1 MNNWHRFQQKY
12 APYFFVA
19 PFLVLFALFQAWPII
34 KSLILA
40 FYSTTGPKNALFVGT
55 KNFEFLLQDSDFW
68 VAVKN
73 TVTFAVWS
81 LLLQLPI
88 ALSLA
93 ILLSQKWIKGRNLFR
108 LAFFSPQLVGSVFVG
123 VLFSVLLVPK
133 DGIIVKILD
142 SLTHT
147 RLFIYPIVEQGKPVE
162 HLTLFG
168 QWIAHISPV
177 PIPTPNDI
185 KFLGDQ
191 SLVMPTLILTGVWLY
206 AGYHMIY
213 YLAALQAVDQDLY
226 EAAQVDGAGGWQQF
240 RAVTLPGIKPV
251 LIFTILTSTIGS
263 FQLFELPYI
272 LLNQTSGPNNSGLTV
287 VMYLYRFGFVTGDLG
302 YASTVGWTL
311 AFMVL
316 LISLAQ
322 LRVTG
327 AMRSE
332 A

>member
-1 MNNWHRFQQKY
+1 MNNWHRLQQKY

-19 PFLVLFALFQAWPII
+19 PFLVLFAAFQAWPIA

-40 FYSTTGPKNALFVGT
+40 FYSTTGPKNAAFVGT
-55 KNFEFLLQDSDFW
+55 KNFAFLLHDSDFW

-81 LLLQLPI
+81 LVLQLPI

-133 DGIIVKILD
+133 DGLIINVLHSLSPDKFPLD
-142 SLTHT
+142 T
-147 RLFIYPIVEQGKPVE
+147 
-162 HLTLFG
+162 
-168 QWIAHISPV
+168 
-177 PIPTPNDI
+177 

-191 SLVMPTLILTGVWLY
+191 RLVMPTLILTGVWLY
-206 AGYHMIY
+206 SGYHMIY
-213 YLAALQAVDQDLY
+213 YLAALQAVDKDLY

-251 LIFTILTSTIGS
+251 LVFTILTSTIGS

-272 LLNQTSGPNNSGLTV
+272 LLSQGSGPNNSGLTV

-316 LISLAQ
+316 VISLVQ

>member
-1 MNNWHRFQQKY
+1 MLGVGFGVLATPQKPTPKTQNPMSNWHRFQQKY
-12 APYFFVA
+12 APYLFVA
-19 PFLVLFALFQAWPII
+19 PFLVLFALFQAWPIV

-40 FYSTTGPKNALFVGT
+40 FYSTTGPKNAAFVGT
-55 KNFEFLLQDSDFW
+55 KNFAFLFHDSDFW
-68 VAVKN
+68 TALKN
-73 TVTFAVWS
+73 TVTFALWS

-88 ALSLA
+88 ALALA
-93 ILLSQKWIKGRNLFR
+93 ILLSQKWIRGRNLFR
-108 LAFFSPQLVGSVFVG
+108 LAFFSPQLVGSVFVA

-133 DGIIVKILD
+133 DGIIINILH
-142 SLTHT
+142 SL
-147 RLFIYPIVEQGKPVE
+147 
-162 HLTLFG
+162 
-168 QWIAHISPV
+168 SPDKF
-177 PIPTPNDI
+177 PLDT

-191 SLVMPTLILTGVWLY
+191 KLVMPTLILTGVWLY
-206 AGYHMIY
+206 SGYHMIY

-251 LIFTILTSTIGS
+251 LVFTILTSTIGS

-272 LLNQTSGPNNSGLTV
+272 LLNQTTGPNNSGLTV
-287 VMYLYRFGFVTGDLG
+287 VMYLYRIGFLTGDLG

-316 LISLAQ
+316 IISLMQ
-322 LRVTG
+322 LKLTG

>member
-1 MNNWHRFQQKY
+1 MNNWHRLQQKY

-19 PFLVLFALFQAWPII
+19 PFLVLFAFFQAWPIA

-40 FYSTTGPKNALFVGT
+40 FYSTTGPENAIFVGP
-55 KNFEFLLQDSDFW
+55 KNFTFLLRDSDFW

-73 TVTFAVWS
+73 TVTFALWS

-93 ILLSQKWIKGRNLFR
+93 VLLSQPWIKGRNWLR

-123 VLFSVLLVPK
+123 VLFSALLVPK
-133 DGIIVKILD
+133 DGMIINVLN
-142 SLTHT
+142 
-147 RLFIYPIVEQGKPVE
+147 
-162 HLTLFG
+162 
-168 QWIAHISPV
+168 AISPASF
-177 PIPTPNDI
+177 PLDT

-191 SLVMPTLILTGVWLY
+191 RLVMPTLVLTGVWLY
-206 AGYHMIY
+206 SGYHMIY
-213 YLAALQAVDQDLY
+213 YLAALQAVDKDLY
-226 EAAQVDGAGGWQQF
+226 EAAQMDGAAGWQQF

-251 LIFTILTSTIGS
+251 VIFTLLTSTIGS

-272 LLNQTSGPNNSGLTV
+272 LLNQSSGPNNSGLTV
-287 VMYLYRFGFVTGDLG
+287 VMYLYRVGFVTGDLG

-316 LISLAQ
+316 LVSLTQ
-322 LRVTG
+322 LRLTG
-327 AMRSE
+327 AMKGSE

>member
-19 PFLVLFALFQAWPII
+19 PFLVLFALFQAWPIV

-73 TVTFAVWS
+73 TIVFAFWS

-133 DGIIVKILD
+133 DGMIINVLNSLSPEKFPLD
-142 SLTHT
+142 T
-147 RLFIYPIVEQGKPVE
+147 
-162 HLTLFG
+162 
-168 QWIAHISPV
+168 
-177 PIPTPNDI
+177 

-226 EAAQVDGAGGWQQF
+226 EAAQMDGAGGWQQF

-251 LIFTILTSTIGS
+251 VVFTLLTSTIGS

-316 LISLAQ
+316 MVSLVQ

>member
-1 MNNWHRFQQKY
+1 MNNWHRFQHRY

-19 PFLVLFALFQAWPII
+19 PFLVLFALFQAWPIV

-40 FYSTTGPKNALFVGT
+40 FYSTSGPENAVFVGPKNFT
-55 KNFEFLLQDSDFW
+55 FLLQDSDFW

-73 TVTFAVWS
+73 TVNFALWS
-81 LLLQLPI
+81 LLLQLPL
-88 ALSLA
+88 ALGLA
-93 ILLSQKWIKGRNLFR
+93 VLLSQPWIKGRNLFR

-133 DGIIVKILD
+133 DGLAINVLNGLSPEKFPLD
-142 SLTHT
+142 T
-147 RLFIYPIVEQGKPVE
+147 
-162 HLTLFG
+162 
-168 QWIAHISPV
+168 
-177 PIPTPNDI
+177 
-185 KFLGDQ
+185 KFLNDQ
-191 SLVMPTLILTGVWLY
+191 SLVMPTLVLTGVWLY
-206 AGYHMIY
+206 SGYHMIY
-213 YLAALQAVDQDLY
+213 YLAALQAVDKDLY
-226 EAAQVDGAGGWQQF
+226 EAAQMDGAAGWQQF

-251 LIFTILTSTIGS
+251 VVFTLLTSTIGS

-316 LISLAQ
+316 LVSLVQ

>member
-1 MNNWHRFQQKY
+1 MNNRHRFQQKY

-19 PFLVLFALFQAWPII
+19 PFLVLFALFQAWPIV

-73 TVTFAVWS
+73 TIVFAFWS
-81 LLLQLPI
+81 LVLQLPI

-93 ILLSQKWIKGRNLFR
+93 ILLSQKWIKGRNWFR

-133 DGIIVKILD
+133 DGMIINVLNSLSPEKFPLD
-142 SLTHT
+142 T
-147 RLFIYPIVEQGKPVE
+147 
-162 HLTLFG
+162 
-168 QWIAHISPV
+168 
-177 PIPTPNDI
+177 

-226 EAAQVDGAGGWQQF
+226 EAAQMDGAGGWQQF

-251 LIFTILTSTIGS
+251 VVFTLLTSTIGS

-316 LISLAQ
+316 MVSLVQ

>member
-1 MNNWHRFQQKY
+1 MTNRYGPSLVHLCLSVAIPAKKEMTNWHRFQHRY

-19 PFLVLFALFQAWPII
+19 PFLILFAFFQAWPIV

-40 FYSTTGPKNALFVGT
+40 FYSTTGPENAVFVGP
-55 KNFEFLLQDSDFW
+55 KNFTFLLQDSDFW

-73 TVTFAVWS
+73 TVTFALWS

-93 ILLSQKWIKGRNLFR
+93 VLLSQQWIKGRNLLR

-123 VLFSVLLVPK
+123 VLFSALLVPK
-133 DGIIVKILD
+133 DGMIINLLHALSPATFPLD
-142 SLTHT
+142 T
-147 RLFIYPIVEQGKPVE
+147 
-162 HLTLFG
+162 
-168 QWIAHISPV
+168 
-177 PIPTPNDI
+177 

-191 SLVMPTLILTGVWLY
+191 RLVMPTLVLTGVWLY
-206 AGYHMIY
+206 SGYHMIY
-213 YLAALQAVDQDLY
+213 YLAALQAVDRDLY
-226 EAAQVDGAGGWQQF
+226 EAAQVDGAGGWHQF

-251 LIFTILTSTIGS
+251 VIFTLLTSTIGS

-272 LLNQTSGPNNSGLTV
+272 LLNQSSGPNNSGLTV
-287 VMYLYRFGFVTGDLG
+287 VMYLYRVGFVTGDLG

-316 LISLAQ
+316 LVSLVQ
-322 LRVTG
+322 LRLTG

>member
-1 MNNWHRFQQKY
+1 MNNSHRLQQKY
-12 APYFFVA
+12 APYLFVA
-19 PFLVLFALFQAWPII
+19 PFLVLFALFQAWPIV
-34 KSLILA
+34 KSLMLA
-40 FYSTTGPKNALFVGT
+40 FYSTSGPKSSAFVGT
-55 KNFEFLLQDSDFW
+55 KNFSFLLHDSDFW

-73 TVTFAVWS
+73 TVTFALWS
-81 LLLQLPI
+81 LVLQLPI
-88 ALSLA
+88 ALALA
-93 ILLSQKWIKGRNLFR
+93 ILLSQKWVKGRSLFR

-133 DGIIVKILD
+133 DGIIINILH
-142 SLTHT
+142 SL
-147 RLFIYPIVEQGKPVE
+147 
-162 HLTLFG
+162 
-168 QWIAHISPV
+168 SPDRF
-177 PIPTPNDI
+177 PLDT

-206 AGYHMIY
+206 SGYHMIY
-213 YLAALQAVDQDLY
+213 YLAALQAVDRDLY

-251 LIFTILTSTIGS
+251 AVFTIITSTIGS

-316 LISLAQ
+316 IISFVQ
-322 LRVTG
+322 LRLTG
-327 AMRSE
+327 AMQGSD

>member
-1 MNNWHRFQQKY
+1 MNNRHRLQQKY

-19 PFLVLFALFQAWPII
+19 PFLVLFALFQAWPIA
-34 KSLILA
+34 KSLVLA
-40 FYSTTGPKNALFVGT
+40 FYSTTGPKNSAFVGT
-55 KNFEFLLQDSDFW
+55 KNFEFLVHDSDFW

-73 TVTFAVWS
+73 TVTFALWS

-88 ALSLA
+88 ALALA
-93 ILLSQKWIKGRNLFR
+93 ILLSQKWVKGRNFFR

-133 DGIIVKILD
+133 DGMIVNVLHSLAPLRFPLD
-142 SLTHT
+142 T
-147 RLFIYPIVEQGKPVE
+147 
-162 HLTLFG
+162 
-168 QWIAHISPV
+168 
-177 PIPTPNDI
+177 
-185 KFLGDQ
+185 KFLNDQ
-191 SLVMPTLILTGVWLY
+191 ALVMPTLILTGVWLY
-206 AGYHMIY
+206 SGYHMIY

-226 EAAQVDGAGGWQQF
+226 EAAQMDGAGGWHQF
-240 RAVTLPGIKPV
+240 RAVTLPSIKPV
-251 LIFTILTSTIGS
+251 VIFTLITSTIGS

-272 LLNQTSGPNNSGLTV
+272 LLGQTSGPNNSGLTV

-316 LISLAQ
+316 MISLVQ

-327 AMRSE
+327 ALRSD